1 MHSQEMRPIFV
12 YFYEM
17 QLFSNSVVYN
27 TAGKVYTGK
36 ELIIPYYILFR
47 FFGGLIRNGK
57 H

>member
-1 MHSQEMRPIFV
+1 MRPIFV